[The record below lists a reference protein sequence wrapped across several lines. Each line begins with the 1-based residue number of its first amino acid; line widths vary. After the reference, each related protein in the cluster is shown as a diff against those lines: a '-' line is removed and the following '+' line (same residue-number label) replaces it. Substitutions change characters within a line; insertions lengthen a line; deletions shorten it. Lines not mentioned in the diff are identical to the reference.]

1 MRRGGREAGRHMW
14 HQLYPANFKRP
25 YLRLIARTD
34 SIITY
39 MQGYHTSVYIA
50 YIVLSRWFLGLL
62 RCSYRYKMDVFL
74 GEHLSQFKKRGLDFS
89 SDVSN

>member
-1 MRRGGREAGRHMW
+1 MW
-14 HQLYPANFKRP
+14 HQLYPANLKRP
-25 YLRLIARTD
+25 YLRLIAKTD

-39 MQGYHTSVYIA
+39 MQGHHTSVCTA

-62 RCSYRYKMDVFL
+62 RCGYTYKMDVFL
-74 GEHLSQFKKRGLDFS
+74 GEHLSQFKERGLDFS